1 MPIFRPAPYL
11 AVIAILMPTAAVVIA
26 AAILLNQNQQ
36 PPVWVPLV
44 ILASIPILT
53 LAWLFMRSVRLSPV
67 GISVGRP
74 FQRWR
79 EAAWH
84 EIIRAERHGMYIRI
98 YTNRDV
104 YISFAP
110 RLLMDGRQ
118 LHKIVLN
125 HLRPQILDGSLRME
139 ALDQMPVPEAD
150 LTGTLRARPRN
161 RWPLSG
167 FSLAL
172 AGAGGA
178 ALALIVLPEPLAGAI
193 CVLGIVVALLGIAL
207 ALWLLQEVIVT
218 TEGLTIIRPWRR
230 STDEVM
236 WSDVRVLD
244 HSRHWALLRFRVG
257 RSVRCIGPTLLR
269 APERELMF
277 AFINRYCL
285 QHGVLS
291 YPHRGLF

>member
-11 AVIAILMPTAAVVIA
+11 AVVAIFMPTAAVVIA
-26 AAILLNQNQQ
+26 ATILLKQNEQ
-36 PPVWVPLV
+36 PPIWVPLL
-44 ILASIPILT
+44 ILLLIPIFT
-53 LAWLFMRSVRLSPV
+53 VAWLFMRSVRLSPV

-74 FQRWR
+74 FRRWR
-79 EAAWH
+79 EAMWH
-84 EIIRAERHGMYIRI
+84 EIVRAERHGMYIRI
-98 YTNRDV
+98 YTDRGG

-118 LHKIVLN
+118 LHRIVLN
-125 HLRPQILDGSLRME
+125 HLRPQILDGALRIE
-139 ALDQMPVPEAD
+139 ALDQMPIPEVD

-167 FSLAL
+167 FSLSL

-178 ALALIVLPEPLAGAI
+178 ALALMLLPEPLAA
-193 CVLGIVVALLGIAL
+193 VLCGLGVLVALIGIAL

-236 WSDVRVLD
+236 WNEVRVLD
-244 HSRHWALLRFRVG
+244 HSQHWGLLRFRVG

-269 APERELMF
+269 APERDLMF

-285 QHGVLS
+285 QHGVVN